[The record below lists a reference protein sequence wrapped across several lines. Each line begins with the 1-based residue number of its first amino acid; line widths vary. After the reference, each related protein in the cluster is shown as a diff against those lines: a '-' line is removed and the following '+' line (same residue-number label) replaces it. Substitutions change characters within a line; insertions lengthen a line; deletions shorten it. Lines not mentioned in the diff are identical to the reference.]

1 MAEGV
6 KMYALDEETAVN
18 TTLVE
23 FLRSQYGI
31 SVPDVDPLPVD
42 EHGVDV
48 AKVLDAFRAAIAG
61 QEGWDVFADA
71 ALGCFSFGKFVMW
84 KDMSARADELTRHP
98 LVDHLV
104 GGGGMFD
111 DGIEVFP
118 PEEIAAH
125 ANPAEL
131 YCPVTADS
139 SQLTAVLYSELGKT
153 FVLHGP
159 PGTGKSQ
166 TITNIIAH
174 NLAKG
179 RRVLFVSEKKAALD
193 VVKDRLEKI
202 GLMPFC
208 LELHSNK
215 TEKSHFYA
223 QIKAALEVP
232 ETASPGEWDQVV
244 ADLEKYR
251 AELNGYVRAL
261 HRVQRNGLTAYDCF
275 VSRMTGGEAAVKIK
289 AKALAFSAEEAAT
302 LRADVAQM
310 GTDWRATSRRWR
322 ASNGTPWRS
331 ARRARRSTGS
341 WRRSGRTASRS
352 SASPRTARCV
362 RWTWPRCARPPKGPR
377 SWRRNRSSCARS
389 ARSSWAS
396 AR

>member
-1 MAEGV
+1 MTVEQNGDGEKATVGTAGRIEHWTQKLLDFSARNRLLNIPQKSRQVLPLACTDLGALEDMLSDGKAVSIRSAEEKTGANTLAAPLPPDEVNRRVTGLFRDARRNLEESGVNALFLALGALQWMEPGRGANRKAYRAPILLVPVSLKRASMAEGV
-6 KMYALDEETAVN
+6 KMYALDEETTIN

-23 FLRSQYGI
+23 FLRSQCGI
-31 SVPDVDPLPVD
+31 AVAGVDPLSVD

-48 AKVLDAFRAAIAG
+48 AKILDSFRAAIAG
-61 QEGWDVFADA
+61 QEGWNVSADA
-71 ALGCFSFGKFVMW
+71 TLGCFSFGKFVMW
-84 KDMSARADELTRHP
+84 KDMTARADELTRHP

-118 PEEIAAH
+118 PEDIAAH

-179 RRVLFVSEKKAALD
+179 KRVLFVSEKKAALD

-223 QIKAALEVP
+223 QIKSALEVP
-232 ETASPGEWDQVV
+232 
-244 ADLEKYR
+244 
-251 AELNGYVRAL
+251 
-261 HRVQRNGLTAYDCF
+261 
-275 VSRMTGGEAAVKIK
+275 
-289 AKALAFSAEEAAT
+289 
-302 LRADVAQM
+302 
-310 GTDWRATSRRWR
+310 
-322 ASNGTPWRS
+322 
-331 ARRARRSTGS
+331 
-341 WRRSGRTASRS
+341 
-352 SASPRTARCV
+352 
-362 RWTWPRCARPPKGPR
+362 
-377 SWRRNRSSCARS
+377 
-389 ARSSWAS
+389 
-396 AR
+396 